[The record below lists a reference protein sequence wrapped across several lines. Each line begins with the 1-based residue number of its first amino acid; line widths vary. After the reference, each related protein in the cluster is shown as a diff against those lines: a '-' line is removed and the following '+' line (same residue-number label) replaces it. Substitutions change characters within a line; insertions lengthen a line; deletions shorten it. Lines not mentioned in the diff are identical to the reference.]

1 MDDVLILG
9 ANGLVGSS
17 FDYGIKLGRKEVDLL
32 NFQRTLDV
40 INYYK
45 PSAII
50 NCAGQVGGV
59 KANMDYKF
67 DFFKN
72 NMLINM
78 NVIEASMKAE
88 VPNLISFLST
98 CIFPDELSKSEKFLS
113 ESDLHFGEPHNSNYP
128 YAYAK
133 RMTQVLSQIARERGF
148 NYQNLIPCN
157 LYGFND
163 NYNLESSHLIPALIR
178 KFYNATQDK
187 SYKIEIWGDG
197 SPIREFLFANDIP
210 RIIEIILLN
219 NVRFDEMIISPN
231 ERYSINEIVLMLESI
246 ILKEPRSYFFDK
258 TKPNGQSKKNTNN
271 LKFLD
276 FCNKYN
282 FKLTPLQSGL
292 EQTINYFTDKYEN
305 NKKDLKL

>member
-1 MDDVLILG
+1 MKNILILG

-17 FDYGIKLGRKEVDLL
+17 FDYGIKLNRNDVDLL
-32 NFQRTLDV
+32 DFKKTLDV

-45 PSAII
+45 PDAIV

-59 KANMDYKF
+59 QANMNYKF

-98 CIFPDELSKSEKFLS
+98 CIFPDELAQKKVLTEN
-113 ESDLHFGEPHNSNYP
+113 DLHYGEPHHSNYP

-133 RMTQVLSQIARERGF
+133 RMTQVLTQIAREQGF

-163 NYNLESSHLIPALIR
+163 NYNLEKSHLIPALIR
-178 KFYNATQDK
+178 KFYKASKDENYQ
-187 SYKIEIWGDG
+187 IEIWGDG
-197 SPIREFLFANDIP
+197 TPIREFIFASDIP
-210 RIIEIILLN
+210 KIVEIILLN
-219 NVRFDEMIISPN
+219 NYRFDEMILSPN
-231 ERYSINEIVLMLESI
+231 EHHSINDIVQILESI
-246 ILKEPRSYFFDK
+246 VLKEIHEYNYDK
-258 TKPNGQSKKNTNN
+258 SKPNGQKQKNTDNT
-271 LKFLD
+271 KFQN
-276 FCNKYN
+276 FCKEFN
-282 FKLTPLQSGL
+282 FELTPLKDGL
-292 EQTINYFTDKYEN
+292 EQTINYFTNTFEN
-305 NKKDLKL
+305 NPKALKL

>member
-1 MDDVLILG
+1 MKNILILG

-17 FDYGIKLGRKEVDLL
+17 FEYGIKLNRNDVDLL
-32 NFQRTLDV
+32 NFKKTLDV

-45 PSAII
+45 PDAII

-98 CIFPDELSKSEKFLS
+98 CVFPDDLAQKKVLTEN
-113 ESDLHFGEPHNSNYP
+113 DLHYGEPHHSNYP

-157 LYGFND
+157 LYGLND
-163 NYNLESSHLIPALIR
+163 NYNLETSHLIPALIR
-178 KFYNATQDK
+178 KFYQASKDK
-187 SYKIEIWGDG
+187 NYQIEIWGDG
-197 SPIREFLFANDIP
+197 TPIREFIFASDIP
-210 RIIEIILLN
+210 KIVEIILLN
-219 NVRFDEMIISPN
+219 NYRFDEMILSPN
-231 ERYSINEIVLMLESI
+231 ENHSINEIVKILEGI
-246 ILKEPRSYFFDK
+246 VLKDIHEYKYDTS
-258 TKPNGQSKKNTNN
+258 KPNGQKQKNTNN
-271 LKFLD
+271 MKFAN
-276 FCNKYN
+276 FCDEFN
-282 FKLTPLQSGL
+282 FELTPLKDGL
-292 EQTINYFTDKYEN
+292 EQTINYFINTFEN
-305 NKKDLKL
+305 NPKALKL

>member
-1 MDDVLILG
+1 MKNVLILG

-17 FDYGIKLGRKEVDLL
+17 FNYGIKLGRNEIDLL
-32 NFQRTLDV
+32 DYKKTLDI

-45 PSAII
+45 PDAVI

-78 NVIEASMKAE
+78 NVIEACMKAE

-98 CIFPDELSKSEKFLS
+98 CIFPDELAQTKVLTEN
-113 ESDLHFGEPHNSNYP
+113 DLHYGEPHNSNYP

-133 RMTQVLSQIARERGF
+133 RMTQVLSQIAREKGF

-163 NYNLESSHLIPALIR
+163 NYNLEKSHLIPALIR
-178 KFYNATQDK
+178 KFYLASKDK
-187 SYKIEIWGDG
+187 NYQIEIWGDG
-197 SPIREFLFANDIP
+197 TPIREFIFANDIP
-210 RIIEIILLN
+210 KIIEIILLN
-219 NVRFDEMIISPN
+219 NFKFNEMIISPN
-231 ERYSINEIVLMLESI
+231 TNHSINQIAIMLNN
-246 ILKEPRSYFFDK
+246 YFLNKSKDFIYDK
-258 TKPNGQSKKNTNN
+258 NKPNGQIKKQTDSE
-271 LKFLD
+271 KFKI
-276 FCNKYN
+276 FCEKFD
-282 FKLTPLQSGL
+282 FKLTSLEDGL
-292 EQTINYFTDKYEN
+292 KETINYFINTFEN
-305 NKKDLKL
+305 TPNKLKL

>member
-1 MDDVLILG
+1 MKNVLILG

-17 FDYGIKLGRKEVDLL
+17 FDYGIKLTREEVDLL
-32 NFQRTLDV
+32 DLKKTIEV

-45 PSAII
+45 PDAIV

-78 NVIEASMKAE
+78 NVVEASMKAE

-98 CIFPDELSKSEKFLS
+98 CIFPENLARKGKFLS
-113 ESDLHFGEPHNSNYP
+113 EGDLHYGEPHNSNYP

-133 RMTQVLSQIARERGF
+133 RMIQVLSQIARERGF

-163 NYNLESSHLIPALIR
+163 NYNLETSHLIPALIR
-178 KFYNATQDK
+178 KFHKASLDK
-187 SYKIEIWGDG
+187 NYQIEIWGDG
-197 SPIREFLFANDIP
+197 TPIREFIFANDIP
-210 RIIEIILLN
+210 KIIKLILEN
-219 NVRFDEMIISPN
+219 NYTFEEMIIAPN
-231 ERYSINEIVLMLESI
+231 ERYSINEIVLIIESI
-246 ILKEPRSYFFDK
+246 VLKKSHDYLFDNS
-258 TKPNGQSKKNTNN
+258 KPNGQKQKNTNN
-271 LKFLD
+271 LKFRE
-276 FCNKYN
+276 FCEKFN
-282 FKLTPLQSGL
+282 FTLTPLNEGL
-292 EQTINYFTDKYEN
+292 EQTINYFINTF
-305 NKKDLKL
+305 KDNQKELKL

>member
-1 MDDVLILG
+1 MKNILILG

-32 NFQRTLDV
+32 NYKETLDV
-40 INYYK
+40 IKYYK
-45 PSAII
+45 PDAIV

-59 KANMDYKF
+59 KANMDFKL

-78 NVIEASMKAE
+78 NVIEASMQAE

-98 CIFPDELSKSEKFLS
+98 CIFPDNLARRKVLS
-113 ESDLHFGEPHNSNYP
+113 ENDLHYGEPHQSNYP

-163 NYNLESSHLIPALIR
+163 NYNFETSHLIPALIR
-178 KFYNATQDK
+178 KFYLASQDDN
-187 SYKIEIWGDG
+187 YEIEIWGDG
-197 SPIREFLFANDIP
+197 TPIREFFFSNDIP
-210 RIIEIILLN
+210 KIVEIILLN
-219 NVRFDEMIISPN
+219 NIRFDEMIISPSQS
-231 ERYSINEIVLMLESI
+231 YSIDEIATMLEGI
-246 ILKEPRSYFFDK
+246 ILKKIHTYKYDK
-258 TKPNGQSKKNTNN
+258 SKPNGQKQKNTDNT
-271 LKFLD
+271 KFQEFCKRYD
-276 FCNKYN
+276 FQ
-282 FKLTPLQSGL
+282 LTPLQIGL
-292 EQTINYFTDKYEN
+292 EQTIEYFTNNYES
-305 NKKDLKL
+305 NKNLLKL

>member
-1 MDDVLILG
+1 MKNVLILG

-32 NFQRTLDV
+32 DFNQTLDV
-40 INYYK
+40 IKYYK
-45 PSAII
+45 PDAIV

-98 CIFPDELSKSEKFLS
+98 CIFPDKLAQDKLLS
-113 ESDLHFGEPHNSNYP
+113 EGDLHYGEPHESNYP
-128 YAYAK
+128 YAYSK
-133 RMTQVLSQIARERGF
+133 RMTQVLSKIARERGF

-157 LYGFND
+157 LYGLND

-178 KFYNATQDK
+178 KFYQATQDDN
-187 SYKIEIWGDG
+187 YQIEIWGDG
-197 SPIREFLFANDIP
+197 TPIREFIFANDIP
-210 RIIEIILLN
+210 KIVEIILLN
-219 NVRFDEMIISPN
+219 NFRFDEMILAPN
-231 ERYSINEIVLMLESI
+231 VNYSINDIVKILESI
-246 ILKEPRSYFFDK
+246 VLKGSHEYNYDIS
-258 TKPNGQSKKNTNN
+258 KPNGQKKKNTNN
-271 LKFLD
+271 IIFRD
-276 FCNKYN
+276 FCEKYN
-282 FKLTPLQSGL
+282 FELTPLKEGL
-292 EQTINYFTDKYEN
+292 EQTINYFINTFEN
-305 NKKDLKL
+305 NPKKLKL